1 MNKLSS
7 KEILLSPNFAKD
19 ISRTLKVIPGFAN
32 NDISAKPRIRG
43 GDWDETATYIDNF
56 EIYEPYHFEETDGL
70 AGIFNTENAK
80 EIKISTG
87 GFPAKYTDKMSGI
100 IEVKTPDYVTKNQ
113 INTSIDFLNAGVYG
127 KLKINDKTSV

>member
-1 MNKLSS
+1 LNKLSS

-100 IEVKTPDYVTKNQ
+100 IEVKTPGPLPVTSWFHTIAWFTLQLITVNR
-113 INTSIDFLNAGVYG
+113 
-127 KLKINDKTSV
+127 